1 MLRGPPRSNRLPHL
15 FPTTTLFRSH
25 RRLIFRKGLDVI
37 YAYRIILSECRR
49 NVFENAGGVEAFDA
63 LINRTERIDR
73 IIVQEIVEFSARFHR
88 IDVRAKKLFD
98 VGLGHL
104 ESSLFSFVEFL
115 LQFREFFVLL
125 LKIDQSLETFGSRAG
140 EKVLDAPVSEI

>member
-1 MLRGPPRSNRLPHL
+1 MAYEMRISDW
-15 FPTTTLFRSH
+15 SS
-25 RRLIFRKGLDVI
+25 DVCSSD
-37 YAYRIILSECRR
+37 L
-49 NVFENAGGVEAFDA
+49 
-63 LINRTERIDR
+63 
-73 IIVQEIVEFSARFHR
+73 FSARFHR

-140 EKVLDAPVSEI
+140 EKVLDAPVSEICELRNPRMATSGL

>member
-1 MLRGPPRSNRLPHL
+1 MCALVTGVQTCGLP
-15 FPTTTLFRSH
+15 
-25 RRLIFRKGLDVI
+25 IF
-37 YAYRIILSECRR
+37 LSECRR

-104 ESSLFSFVEFL
+104 ESSLFYFVEFL

-125 LKIDQSLETFGSRAG
+125 LKIDHSLE
-140 EKVLDAPVSEI
+140 KLDRKSTRLNSSHKCAFRMTLS

>member
-73 IIVQEIVEFSARFHR
+73 IIVQEIVEFSASFHR

-98 VGLGHL
+98 VRSEEHTSELQ
-104 ESSLFSFVEFL
+104 SLMRISYAVFCL
-115 LQFREFFVLL
+115 KKKIYTH
-125 LKIDQSLETFGSRAG
+125 LKIKTIIQIF
-140 EKVLDAPVSEI
+140 VS

>member
-1 MLRGPPRSNRLPHL
+1 MCALVTGVQTCGLP
-15 FPTTTLFRSH
+15 
-25 RRLIFRKGLDVI
+25 IF
-37 YAYRIILSECRR
+37 LSECRR

-140 EKVLDAPVSEI
+140 EKVLDAPVSEICELRNPRMATR